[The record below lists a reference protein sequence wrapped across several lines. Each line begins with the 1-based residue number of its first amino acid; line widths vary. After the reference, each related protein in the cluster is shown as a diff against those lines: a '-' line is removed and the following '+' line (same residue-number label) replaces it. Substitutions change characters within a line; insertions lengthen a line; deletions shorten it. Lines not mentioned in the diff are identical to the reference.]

1 MLYGIRLHN
10 LTQAIE
16 MKTFMS
22 NLFKLETNNGLFYD
36 LRKNYRFGNVSSNIG
51 VLFMYF
57 DGLQIKMTKEKTLIS
72 KIRV

>member
-22 NLFKLETNNGLFYD
+22 NLFKLET
-36 LRKNYRFGNVSSNIG
+36 K
-51 VLFMYF
+51 
-57 DGLQIKMTKEKTLIS
+57 
-72 KIRV
+72 